1 MELSWKEIILVAV
14 GSGGLI
20 GGIVSAFAFVTAR
33 FDKRRER
40 LQTDVSMSAD
50 LRRVHLEEE
59 RLDEGIWESVAREK
73 TVQIE
78 ALKTDIQD
86 LKRVIRSAK
95 DTFDELELMFRR
107 LRVAKIPDEVVDI
120 LSEKIERAVYAIKK
134 GRDALG

>member
-1 MELSWKEIILVAV
+1 MELTWKEIILVAV

-33 FDKRRER
+33 IDKRRER
-40 LQTDVSMSAD
+40 LQVDVSQSAD

-59 RLDEGIWESVAREK
+59 RLDEGIWESVAKEKAAQIAELRE
-73 TVQIE
+73 TIQE
-78 ALKTDIQD
+78 LKVI
-86 LKRVIRSAK
+86 IRSAK

-120 LSEKIERAVYAIKK
+120 LSEKIERAVHAIKK

>member
-1 MELSWKEIILVAV
+1 MELTWKEIILVAV

-78 ALKTDIQD
+78 ALKHDIQD
-86 LKRVIRSAK
+86 LKLVIRSAK

>member
-1 MELSWKEIILVAV
+1 MELTWKEIILVAV

-33 FDKRRER
+33 IDKRRER
-40 LQTDVSMSAD
+40 LQVGVSQSAD

-59 RLDEGIWESVAREK
+59 RLDEGIWESVAKEKAAQIAELRE
-73 TVQIE
+73 TIQE
-78 ALKTDIQD
+78 LKVI
-86 LKRVIRSAK
+86 IRSAK

-120 LSEKIERAVYAIKK
+120 LSEKIERAVHAIKK

>member
-1 MELSWKEIILVAV
+1 MELTWKEIILVAV

-33 FDKRRER
+33 IDKRRER
-40 LQTDVSMSAD
+40 HQTDVSLSAD
-50 LRRVHLEEE
+50 LRRVSLEEE
-59 RLDEGIWESVAREK
+59 KLDEGIWESVAKEK
-73 TVQIE
+73 AAQIV
-78 ALKTDIQD
+78 ALKDDIKD
-86 LKRVIRSAK
+86 LKLVIRSAK

-120 LSEKIERAVYAIKK
+120 LSEKIERAVSAIKK

>member
-1 MELSWKEIILVAV
+1 MELTWKEIILVAV

-33 FDKRRER
+33 IDKRRER
-40 LQTDVSMSAD
+40 LQVDVSQSAD

-59 RLDEGIWESVAREK
+59 RLDEGIWESVAKEKALQIAELRE
-73 TVQIE
+73 TIQE
-78 ALKTDIQD
+78 LKVI
-86 LKRVIRSAK
+86 IRSAK

-120 LSEKIERAVYAIKK
+120 LSEKIERAVHAIKK

>member
-20 GGIVSAFAFVTAR
+20 GGIVSAFTFVTSL

-40 LQTDVSMSAD
+40 HQTDVSLSAD
-50 LRRVHLEEE
+50 LRRVSLEEE
-59 RLDEGIWESVAREK
+59 KLDEGIWESVAKEK
-73 TVQIE
+73 ALQIV
-78 ALKTDIQD
+78 ALKEDIKD
-86 LKRVIRSAK
+86 LKLVIRSAK

-120 LSEKIERAVYAIKK
+120 LSEKIARAVSAIKK

>member
-1 MELSWKEIILVAV
+1 MELTWKEIILVAV

-33 FDKRRER
+33 IDKRRER
-40 LQTDVSMSAD
+40 LQVDVSQSAD

-59 RLDEGIWESVAREK
+59 RLDEGIWESVAKEK
-73 TVQIE
+73 AAQIAE
-78 ALKTDIQD
+78 LKETIQE
-86 LKRVIRSAK
+86 LKVIIRSAK

-120 LSEKIERAVYAIKK
+120 LSEKIERAVHAIKK

>member
-1 MELSWKEIILVAV
+1 MELTWKEIILVAV

-33 FDKRRER
+33 IDKRRER
-40 LQTDVSMSAD
+40 LQVDVSQSAD

-59 RLDEGIWESVAREK
+59 RLDEGIWESVAKEK
-73 TVQIE
+73 AVQIAE
-78 ALKTDIQD
+78 LRETIQELKVI
-86 LKRVIRSAK
+86 IRSAK

-120 LSEKIERAVYAIKK
+120 LSEKIERAVHAIKK

>member
-1 MELSWKEIILVAV
+1 MELSWKEIILFAV

-20 GGIVSAFAFVTAR
+20 GGIVSAIAFITSL

-40 LQTDVSMSAD
+40 KQTDVSLSAD

-59 RLDEGIWESVAREK
+59 KLDEGIWESVAKEK
-73 TVQIE
+73 ARQIE
-78 ALKTDIQD
+78 ELKEDIRD
-86 LKRVIRSAK
+86 LKVVIRSAK

-120 LSEKIERAVYAIKK
+120 LSEKIERAVTAIKK

>member
-1 MELSWKEIILVAV
+1 MELTWKEIILVAV

-33 FDKRRER
+33 IDKRRER
-40 LQTDVSMSAD
+40 LQVDVSQSAD

-59 RLDEGIWESVAREK
+59 RLDEGIWESVAKEK
-73 TVQIE
+73 ALQIAE
-78 ALKTDIQD
+78 LKATIQE
-86 LKRVIRSAK
+86 LKVIIRSAK
-95 DTFDELELMFRR
+95 DTFDDLELMFRR

-120 LSEKIERAVYAIKK
+120 LSEKIERAVHAIKK

>member
-1 MELSWKEIILVAV
+1 MELSWKEILMVAV

-20 GGIVSAFAFVTAR
+20 GGIVSAFTFVTSL

-40 LQTDVSMSAD
+40 HQTDVSLSAD
-50 LRRVHLEEE
+50 LRRVSLEEE
-59 RLDEGIWESVAREK
+59 KLDEGIWESVAKEK
-73 TVQIE
+73 AAQIV
-78 ALKTDIQD
+78 ALKDDIKD
-86 LKRVIRSAK
+86 LKLVIRSAK

-120 LSEKIERAVYAIKK
+120 LSEKIARAVSAIKK